1 MTVARRRRLGEGIED
16 VGGIRMGQGRPPLW
30 LMLTIVGIV
39 SWGLFYLITYSI
51 TDSGSFQSPGVIL
64 PLLG

>member
-1 MTVARRRRLGEGIED
+1 MMVARRRQLGERVED
-16 VGGIRMGQGRPPLW
+16 VGGIPMGHGRPPLW

-51 TDSGSFQSPGVIL
+51 SDAGSFRTPGVIL
-64 PLLG
+64 RLLG